1 MENLS
6 LDIRTLNFTVIVFS
20 FIYSSGLFFYQAS
33 QKQVQ
38 GLNRLAAGIFMIGLG
53 PLFLG
58 FRGTAPEWLTIVL
71 ANTLIMLGFLFT
83 VKGICAIRAYH
94 SKGVRWLEGALL
106 LAGLLFVFFTYVTP
120 SINARILILS
130 AYLSA
135 CCFFAAWALLKGEK
149 DDAKFPLLM
158 MVIPF
163 VSYGSFMVFRL
174 AYTALGPTISSYMSS
189 GLIHALTYLFCI
201 ILMVAISL
209 SMLWLINAR
218 LLDSIHQLS
227 QKDPLTGLYNRRAMD
242 SLLPSLVRQ
251 SKEERLPLSVIM
263 TDIDNFKRIND
274 ELGHLVGDKT
284 IEKVAK
290 LMQRTLPDS
299 VLAIRFGGDEFM
311 LLLPKHTAEE
321 AIQQA
326 ELLRQKV
333 ALNPIVSSVHLDC
346 TMSFGVAELKRSDS
360 VDDLLSN
367 ADVALYEA
375 KNGGRN
381 QVVVAQ

>member
-94 SKGVRWLEGALL
+94 SKGVRWLEGVLL

-311 LLLPKHTAEE
+311 LLLPKHTVEE

>member
-94 SKGVRWLEGALL
+94 SKGVRWLEGVLL

-284 IEKVAK
+284 IEKVSK

-311 LLLPKHTAEE
+311 LLLPKHTVEE